1 MKIVLIITAMFLAG
15 CTTSQSSSPQ
25 PKTSST
31 DTYSRDMAECEREAA
46 LAGAGSKAQAF
57 SNCMKAR
64 NQRPVR

>member
-1 MKIVLIITAMFLAG
+1 MKIVLFIAAMFFVG
-15 CTTSQSSSPQ
+15 CSSQSSLPQ

-46 LAGAGSKAQAF
+46 VAGAGSKAQAF

-64 NQRPVR
+64 NQRPGR

>member
-1 MKIVLIITAMFLAG
+1 MKTVLVVAAMFLAG
-15 CTTSQSSSPQ
+15 CTSQSSAPQ
-25 PKTSST
+25 PKTSIT

>member
-1 MKIVLIITAMFLAG
+1 MKIVLIIATLFLAG

-25 PKTSST
+25 PKTSSA

-46 LAGAGSKAQAF
+46 LSGAGSKAQAF

-64 NQRPVR
+64 KQKPVR